1 MGIGKKSHASENIFK
16 RSDFLTPKVRRKV
29 SAQNYFALYSQIFL
43 SACFSFP
50 KDVERKVSAQLSLTS
65 ESSKKSERSDFHF
78 FCRTQLLKII
88 LSACFSLSLW
98 PPNNL
103 ERSTLFDLRASQE
116 KWALTFPSPSN
127 HEINLSAQLSSP
139 HTWAGKV
146 SAQIYCPSCSQI
158 YLSAHFSGPPI
169 PWDKYER
176 STFPTQSQR
185 GKVSAQVSST
195 MPGE

>member
-1 MGIGKKSHASENIFK
+1 MCRHNSTTYCAAWSNLRPLGHCRSSNWSEVDLGDYTIGFERFASGQTDSERPIYLGPLPMGIGKKSHASENIFK

-116 KWALTFPSPSN
+116 K
-127 HEINLSAQLSSP
+127 
-139 HTWAGKV
+139 
-146 SAQIYCPSCSQI
+146 
-158 YLSAHFSGPPI
+158 
-169 PWDKYER
+169 
-176 STFPTQSQR
+176 
-185 GKVSAQVSST
+185 
-195 MPGE
+195 